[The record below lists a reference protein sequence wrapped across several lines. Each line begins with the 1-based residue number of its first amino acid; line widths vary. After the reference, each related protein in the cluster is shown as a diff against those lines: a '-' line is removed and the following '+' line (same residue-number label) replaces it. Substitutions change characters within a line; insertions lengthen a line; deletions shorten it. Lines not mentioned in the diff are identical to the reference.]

1 VSRRFQLTTLHM
13 HLPLAARAKMIR
25 DRIRFSS
32 AAGHKPRCS
41 RASLQLRDR
50 KRNTKLLKEL
60 EGVRSRVGCV
70 VRVDSYR
77 ATVDVINCEAGNL
90 AERAWLAN
98 ADFNRARVATEIA
111 NSIRG
116 VSITT
121 RRQYTV
127 SISSRPQ
134 LHMPSSQNRCEF
146 VLAAAHRL
154 HARLRTAMQTEPA
167 CRFSGE
173 TRLESQ
179 LLT

>member
-1 VSRRFQLTTLHM
+1 MSQRFRVHV

-32 AAGHKPRCS
+32 AAGHNPRCS
-41 RASLQLRDR
+41 RPSLQLRDR
-50 KRNTKLLKEL
+50 KGEYKLLKKL
-60 EGVRSRVGCV
+60 EGVRSRSD
-70 VRVDSYR
+70 VRSALTLTEQQSTSQIVD
-77 ATVDVINCEAGNL
+77 AGNL
-90 AERAWLAN
+90 AKRAWLAS
-98 ADFNRARVATEIA
+98 ADFNRALVATEIA
-111 NSIRG
+111 NSIRS

-134 LHMPSSQNRCEF
+134 LHMPSSQNRWNSCSPRP
-146 VLAAAHRL
+146 VRL

-167 CRFSGE
+167 CRFCGE